1 LTFEKPDIQRDT
13 SAEEKQTMR
22 DTRPNNA
29 KKPIIHLSLNQVGVI
44 VCLNSGVVYHHQTGG
59 TACRQR
65 RQEGVLLLPSDP
77 ELVREAPMEVY
88 RCPIEAALQSM
99 DWLVRMDEERT
110 MVIDT
115 LLKTFGATAGIS
127 VDKTRLH
134 EAEEA
139 WVPVHLEPVEH
150 ALYESFGN
158 CQGILVWNNS
168 D

>member
-1 LTFEKPDIQRDT
+1 MRAAHPNT
-13 SAEEKQTMR
+13 S
-22 DTRPNNA
+22 
-29 KKPIIHLSLNQVGVI
+29 KKPIIHLALNQVGVI
-44 VCLNSGVVYHHQTGG
+44 VCVPSGVVYHHQSGG

-65 RQEGVLLLPSDP
+65 WQEGVLLLPSDP
-77 ELVREAPMEVY
+77 ELVKEAPVEVY

-99 DWLVRMDEERT
+99 DWLGRMDEERA

-115 LLKTFGATAGIS
+115 LLKTLRTTAGIS

-150 ALYESFGN
+150 ALYEGFGT